1 MPKLLAWEKNWL
13 CQHGWNSQQL
23 AQLEQSSEET
33 PTAYLCGQ
41 AAFLD
46 LSLHVSPA
54 TLIPRLETETL
65 YQLCLPRCCQI
76 ARCASSKQI
85 VGVDIGTGSG
95 ALAIALA
102 RALTQKKLPGK
113 ILASDI
119 STPALQIAQ
128 KNVAKYHLQQRI
140 ILLRAN
146 LLATLG
152 KLLPAKTPWFL
163 IANLPYIPKSELA
176 HLPKSVKNYEPHL
189 ALNGGNDGWQLI
201 KKLLTQCSHLDN
213 PPTNIYLEI
222 DPSQQKKFAT
232 LGQKYYWHI
241 YPDFNNLPRLAV
253 GKLATP

>member
-65 YQLCLPRCCQI
+65 CQLCLPRCCQI

-146 LLATLG
+146 LLAALG

-189 ALNGGNDGWQLI
+189 ALNGGSDGWQLI

-213 PPTNIYLEI
+213 PPSNIYLEI

-232 LGQKYYWHI
+232 LGQKYHWHI